1 MPLFCYFDIYIY
13 CFLNLHFT
21 QGDLI
26 LEVPH
31 TIEALTKAIDIT
43 NNPNILKIVNT
54 ES

>member
-1 MPLFCYFDIYIY
+1 M
-13 CFLNLHFT
+13 

-31 TIEALTKAIDIT
+31 IIEALTKAIDIT
-43 NNPNILKIVNT
+43 SNPNILKIVNT